1 MFTRDS
7 RGPSSGVSKGVALH
21 GCRAVQLEFALL
33 LYFAGEAA
41 RALDALRAYLDLGL
55 ERGGGAADGAAE
67 ELEVFAAKLRLMHR
81 EHVLTE

>member
-1 MFTRDS
+1 M
-7 RGPSSGVSKGVALH
+7 H
-21 GCRAVQLEFALL
+21 GCRAVQLELALL

-41 RALDALRAYLDLGL
+41 RALDALRAYLDQSGGGAGL

-67 ELEVFAAKLRLMHR
+67 ELEVFAAKLRLMRR

>member
-1 MFTRDS
+1 
-7 RGPSSGVSKGVALH
+7 
-21 GCRAVQLEFALL
+21 VQLEFALL